1 MKGTPMSKSPVYEAQ
16 ADLQCCGQ
24 SFSAGDEVTGDALA
38 ALLPYGDR
46 YIALRK
52 ATPPVATPSPKASGP
67 TTEKEA

>member
-1 MKGTPMSKSPVYEAQ
+1 MSKSPVYEAQ
-16 ADLQCCGQ
+16 ADLQWCGQ

-46 YIALRK
+46 FAALRK
-52 ATPPVATPSPKASGP
+52 PAPVATPTPKASGP

>member
-16 ADLQCCGQ
+16 ADLQWCGQ

-46 YIALRK
+46 YVAPSV
-52 ATPPVATPSPKASGP
+52 ATPVATPTPKASGP